1 MQIPVPPK
9 EFGEGNKGEGEEA
22 NIGLLKEVMDRM

>member
-1 MQIPVPPK
+1 MQRAAPPK
-9 EFGEGNKGEGEEA
+9 ESGEGNKGEGEEA